1 MVSFSYFCSK
11 RMTCAT
17 DQNCIYAQDIQGRG
31 LKEAKCFGGRADV
44 CKEVSVLFTST
55 ELAAFV
61 FCLSLFVP
69 FVAVCPIVLQNT
81 KEGEARLWPLL
92 PLHLF
97 FWEDCLLSFRKI
109 PPDIQSCNSSFLPG
123 FLH

>member
-17 DQNCIYAQDIQGRG
+17 DQNCTYAQDIQGRG
-31 LKEAKCFGGRADV
+31 LKEAKCFGEGADA

-97 FWEDCLLSFRKI
+97 FQEGSWSLKFIFQEGG
-109 PPDIQSCNSSFLPG
+109 LPLK
-123 FLH
+123 F